1 MEKLIA
7 AYKGLEKYTHINN
20 VEIYL
25 DGEEASNFYQYDVSL
40 LTDGA
45 YKDAKLDLNVRLYPN
60 NANYTSVTWTSSTD
74 KIVISENGVASPAK
88 NTSFNV
94 LKNEGYYGKIT
105 CTVTDHFGQSWT
117 DDVWVS
123 FAYTPATGITISE
136 SAVSGSVGD
145 THQLTATVQP
155 SGTLGVGEGIH
166 L

>member
-60 NANYTSVTWTSSTD
+60 NANYASVTWTSSTD
-74 KIVISENGVASPAK
+74 KIVISENGVASPAR
-88 NTSFNV
+88 
-94 LKNEGYYGKIT
+94 
-105 CTVTDHFGQSWT
+105 
-117 DDVWVS
+117 
-123 FAYTPATGITISE
+123 TP
-136 SAVSGSVGD
+136 
-145 THQLTATVQP
+145 P
-155 SGTLGVGEGIH
+155 SMC
-166 L
+166 